1 MPVTSPTAQTFSVPT
16 TRQRSSTLIAS
27 PGWTS
32 SRSASRPKPG
42 GTGPA
47 SRGQDH
53 PVGIDGITTDEGQAG
68 ASSGAL
74 RRRHLLAEQ
83 HPDTDSAEPLGDRL
97 RRLWLLSTVEAWSA
111 PALRP

>member
-1 MPVTSPTAQTFSVPT
+1 VFVDLDRPSRVDVQPQRLQAQ
-16 TRQRSSTLIAS
+16 
-27 PGWTS
+27 
-32 SRSASRPKPG
+32 PG
-42 GTGPA
+42 GTGLAP
-47 SRGQDH
+47 RGQDH

-83 HPDTDSAEPLGDRL
+83 HPDTDSGEPLGDRL